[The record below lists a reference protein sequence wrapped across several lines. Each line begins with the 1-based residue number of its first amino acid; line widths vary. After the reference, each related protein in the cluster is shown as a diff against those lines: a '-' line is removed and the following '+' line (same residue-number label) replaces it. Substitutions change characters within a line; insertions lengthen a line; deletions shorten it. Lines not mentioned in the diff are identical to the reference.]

1 MAKDVKFN
9 IKLNVDG
16 KDVVVQASTNVQQ
29 LADKLGVV
37 HDKVTAADRAFF
49 SGARVCRASVQLV
62 TPLANSTAFY
72 RI

>member
-37 HDKVTAADRAFF
+37 VRFLQFLNIPA
-49 SGARVCRASVQLV
+49 
-62 TPLANSTAFY
+62 
-72 RI
+72 